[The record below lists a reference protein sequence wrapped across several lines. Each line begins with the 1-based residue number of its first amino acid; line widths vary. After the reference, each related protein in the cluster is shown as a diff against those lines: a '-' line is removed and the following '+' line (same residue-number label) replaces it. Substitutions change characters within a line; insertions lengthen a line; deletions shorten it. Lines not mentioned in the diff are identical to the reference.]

1 MGTLS
6 PRSARLVAPSMRVTD
21 DSRDPAVPDQHP
33 DLARSADPARSG
45 PFAHRYRR
53 YGHTAKR
60 KGMRQASQ
68 GPAPSHAKS
77 RPAREGRD
85 QARRHRAGSGGAV
98 AIRGLAADVVQTLAQ
113 LDAPALRALAGAT
126 PDELTRLA
134 RLARQQPEEVQRL
147 ADQYGAEVLRR
158 LRVTPCGTTGELEAA
173 LRQARARIR
182 EPLPGLF
189 GSVDVARPPAGWTFR
204 DSPSQEGRVL
214 VLRTD
219 VAAGDPRGEPLSGYF
234 IRAYEP
240 ATATFE
246 FREAFLRTLPPWTP
260 AGLPLVRGRG
270 TPTAAYV
277 TMYQMRKLGVRPGT
291 LRLLRMRMI
300 ENVETILHLEWLRR
314 RNPGRSLD
322 ELIGQTA
329 SVRYAETAIIQS
341 GHRISAIRMELA
353 TPDTRCAPIGTL
365 LAETEQTALDE
376 RGPAEQARLRAEHER
391 LLRRYGFTCEMVV
404 PMDYDI
410 AITLA
415 PHPATLAVGPRIR

>member
-1 MGTLS
+1 METPS
-6 PRSARLVAPSMRVTD
+6 PHSARLVAPSMRVRD
-21 DSRDPAVPDQHP
+21 ASPDPAMPDQHP
-33 DLARSADPARSG
+33 DLARSADPARPG

-53 YGHTAKR
+53 DGHTTKR
-60 KGMRQASQ
+60 KRMRQAFH
-68 GPAPSHAKS
+68 GPAPGHAKGW
-77 RPAREGRD
+77 PARTARD
-85 QARRHRAGSGGAV
+85 QARRHRAGPGGAV
-98 AIRGLAADVVQTLAQ
+98 AIHGLAAEVVQTLAQ

-147 ADQYGAEVLRR
+147 ADQYGAELLRR

-173 LRQARARIR
+173 LRQTRARIR

-189 GSVDVARPPAGWTFR
+189 ESIDVARPPAGWTFQ
-204 DSPSQEGRVL
+204 DSPSQEGRGR

-219 VAAGDPRGEPLSGYF
+219 VATNCPRGEPLSGYF

-260 AGLPLVRGRG
+260 AGLPLVPGRG

-277 TMYQMRKLGVRPGT
+277 SMYQMRKLGVTPGALCL
-291 LRLLRMRMI
+291 LRLRMI
-300 ENVETILHLEWLRR
+300 ENVETILHLEWLRQ

-329 SVRYAETAIIQS
+329 SVQYAETAIIQS
-341 GHRISAIRMELA
+341 GHRISAIRIEMA
-353 TPDTRCAPIGTL
+353 TPDARCAPIGAL
-365 LAETEQTALDE
+365 FAETERDALDE
-376 RGPAEQARLRAEHER
+376 HGPAERARLRAEHER
-391 LLRRYGFTCEMVV
+391 LLRRYGFTRELVV

-415 PHPATLAVGPRIR
+415 PHPAMLAAGPRMG